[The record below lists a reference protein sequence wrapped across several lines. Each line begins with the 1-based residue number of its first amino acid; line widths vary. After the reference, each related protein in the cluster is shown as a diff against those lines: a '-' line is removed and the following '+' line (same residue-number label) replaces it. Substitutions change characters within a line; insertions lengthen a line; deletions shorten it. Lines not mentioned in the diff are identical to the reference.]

1 MAKTKT
7 RRSAVEDV
15 LGDDSPFL
23 RTLAKQAAQPSPKP
37 ELEAEPVRVQTR
49 VELPAHEIKAR
60 APSPARSHRPVV
72 ATNRSVIA
80 KTPVANGK
88 AKRLLVSIEEEQTMD
103 ELASKLGIAVGTKVQ
118 FSQVTRA
125 MWALLLDV
133 EDVMGSVRAPSLK
146 RPSNGNTADLAEFE
160 SELSAYLLDLFHA
173 VKQGPR

>member
-7 RRSAVEDV
+7 RRSAVDDV

-23 RTLAKQAAQPSPKP
+23 RTLAAQAAQPKP
-37 ELEAEPVRVQTR
+37 QRPPEP
-49 VELPAHEIKAR
+49 EPKAR
-60 APSPARSHRPVV
+60 TQTEQPIEEVKASSRTPARTHRPSAPAKRAIV
-72 ATNRSVIA
+72 AKRPA
-80 KTPVANGK
+80 ANGK

-103 ELASKLGIAVGTKVQ
+103 ELASKLGMAVGTKVQ

-133 EDVMGSVRAPSLK
+133 EDVMDGVRAPSLK

-160 SELSAYLLDLFHA
+160 SELSTYLLDLFHA

>member
-7 RRSAVEDV
+7 RRSAVDDV

-23 RTLAKQAAQPSPKP
+23 RTLAKEVTRPKP
-37 ELEAEPVRVQTR
+37 QQSPESEPEAQTQAEQPTQEVNLR
-49 VELPAHEIKAR
+49 SSKLAR
-60 APSPARSHRPVV
+60 PHRPNTS
-72 ATNRSVIA
+72 ARRAISA
-80 KTPVANGK
+80 KRPVANGK

-103 ELASKLGIAVGTKVQ
+103 ELASKLGMAVGTKVQ

-133 EDVMGSVRAPSLK
+133 EEVMDGVRAPSLK

>member
-7 RRSAVEDV
+7 RRSAVDDV
-15 LGDDSPFL
+15 LGDQSPFL
-23 RTLAKQAAQPSPKP
+23 SLLATEAAKPKP
-37 ELEAEPVRVQTR
+37 PRVSEPEPEILTR
-49 VELPAHEIKAR
+49 EKQPIPEIKAK
-60 APSPARSHRPVV
+60 PSKPARTHRPS
-72 ATNRSVIA
+72 APAKRVIA
-80 KTPVANGK
+80 VKRPVANGK

-103 ELASKLGIAVGTKVQ
+103 ELASKLGMAVGTKVQ

-133 EDVMGSVRAPSLK
+133 EEVMDGVRAPSLK